1 MRNKQQNK
9 KSSMEFIQPEEV
21 ERRLQ
26 IHLLRAS
33 VEDELKKNNNNNE
46 KISTNKLPY
55 ATNNNDKQAIEIED
69 EDEPTEQTELT
80 RQPYGKP
87 AQRVPMKQKMSITA
101 IQNIF
106 RNTKAQWDTD
116 YLIQGD
122 SAGAGKD
129 DEDNN
134 HNDNIRL
141 SIRNNNVQAVKN
153 NEQQ

>member
-1 MRNKQQNK
+1 
-9 KSSMEFIQPEEV
+9 
-21 ERRLQ
+21 
-26 IHLLRAS
+26 
-33 VEDELKKNNNNNE
+33 
-46 KISTNKLPY
+46 
-55 ATNNNDKQAIEIED
+55 
-69 EDEPTEQTELT
+69 
-80 RQPYGKP
+80 
-87 AQRVPMKQKMSITA
+87 MKQKMSITA

-153 NEQQ
+153 NEQ